1 MPQTLTESTFDT
13 LGLPQPILN
22 VIGRLG
28 FTTPTPIQK
37 EAIPHGMQGA
47 DVLGIAQTGTG
58 KTLAFGLPMIA
69 HIRERRGMGI
79 VVVPTRELALQ
90 VDEILRKVGTS
101 LQIKTAVLIGGAP
114 MHRQIQQIRG
124 GAHIIVATPGRLVD
138 HLKQG
143 TVRLDNIC
151 IAVLDEADRML
162 DMGFLPDIRRI
173 MERMPKDRQTMLYSA
188 TMPKEIES
196 LTHAFMTNPIR
207 VEIDRAGT
215 ATELVEQSLLVVEME
230 DKPETLRRL
239 ITESDG
245 TVLVFSRTRHGARK
259 TASMVRQF
267 GFSSAELHSDR
278 TLAQRRE
285 ALDGFKAGRYRVL
298 VATDIAAR
306 GIDVKRIELVVNYD
320 VPDNPDDYV
329 HRIGRTGR
337 AGETGRAITV
347 ATPQQGGLVRD
358 VERVLGQEIP
368 LSPDSPLRFEPRSA
382 GRPSGGG
389 GRGRSQRPP
398 RPLSDSRPSFRQ
410 RPEPGSIPESVRPE
424 SAPRPERPIQP
435 DGPRTPRPEERG
447 PRSEKP
453 RFAPGSSAHVK
464 PAAAPHATTAP
475 TGPRRPAPGVAGPP
489 AKKRLP
495 EGPHPFD
502 KFMKSPKRHG

>member
-1 MPQTLTESTFDT
+1 MPSTLNESTFAS

-22 VIGRLG
+22 VIERLG
-28 FTTPTPIQK
+28 FTTPTPIQR
-37 EAIPHGMQGA
+37 ESIPHGLQGA

-124 GAHIIVATPGRLVD
+124 GAHILVATPGRLVD

-188 TMPKEIES
+188 TMPSEIEN
-196 LTHAFMTNPIR
+196 LTRSFMTDPIR
-207 VEIDRAGT
+207 VEIARAGS
-215 ATELVEQSLLVVEME
+215 ATELVEQKLLVVEMD

-239 ITESDG
+239 ISEADG

-259 TASMVRQF
+259 TARMVRMF
-267 GFSSAELHSDR
+267 GFTAAELHSDR
-278 TLAQRRE
+278 SLAQRRE
-285 ALDGFKAGRYRVL
+285 ALDGFKAGQYRVL

-337 AGETGRAITV
+337 AGETGRAVTI
-347 ATPQQGGLVRD
+347 ATPQQGGQIRD
-358 VERVLGQEIP
+358 VERVIGQEIP
-368 LSPDSPLRFEPRSA
+368 LADDSPLRFEPRA
-382 GRPSGGG
+382 PGRASGG
-389 GRGRSQRPP
+389 GRGRGSRPQRPSSDP
-398 RPLSDSRPSFRQ
+398 RPSYRARM
-410 RPEPGSIPESVRPE
+410 ESM
-424 SAPRPERPIQP
+424 PRPENAPSQERSAQP
-435 DGPRTPRPEERG
+435 EAPRTPRPDERG

-453 RFAPGSSAHVK
+453 PFALGTSAHAKPSSA
-464 PAAAPHATTAP
+464 PHTTGGP
-475 TGPRRPAPGVAGPP
+475 TSARRPAPSAGVGAK
-489 AKKRLP
+489 KKRLP

-502 KFMKSPKRHG
+502 KFMKSPKSRG